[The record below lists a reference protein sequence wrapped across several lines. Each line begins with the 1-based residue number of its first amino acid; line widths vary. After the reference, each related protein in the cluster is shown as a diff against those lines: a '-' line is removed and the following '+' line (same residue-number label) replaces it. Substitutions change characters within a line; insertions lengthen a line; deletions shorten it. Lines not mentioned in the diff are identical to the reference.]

1 LIVATAGHVDH
12 GKTLLVKMLT
22 GMDTDRL
29 EEEKR
34 RGLSINLGFAYRRID
49 DNKTTVFVDVPGHNR
64 FINNMIAGINGIDL
78 GMLVV
83 AADDGPMPQTRE
95 HIDVLL
101 LLGVKRFVLVI
112 SKIDRADKAQIA
124 LVRESAL
131 TLFPHPDEVPV
142 FEVNSPAE
150 KGIAELAKHLEL
162 EENKP
167 IEKSSSGYFRLS
179 IDRAFL
185 IKGSGLVVTGTVA
198 SGTVKVG
205 DSLMLI
211 PQNTPLRIRSIQI
224 QEQKAEQAF
233 CGQRCALNISGDIE
247 KDDIERGDWLLDS
260 NIAQSTTRF
269 DSRITLLKHASF
281 SLKHMSPI
289 KLYIGA
295 KRVPARLALLGEKTL
310 SSGQTCHAQLIL
322 KSAIHCCHGD
332 RFLLRD
338 DSEDETLGGGVV
350 IEPHASS
357 KKRATGKRLNLL
369 SAMEEVEPAQVLETL
384 LFQHKQIV
392 NISQFC
398 LSRNIREDEATALL
412 APFLKDGKVT
422 TIEIQNS
429 KHIVANDN
437 LDSIAEWLKKELT
450 KETQKEKLKSK
461 LSKHFAG
468 IDTDLIFEFMQ
479 SEGSIRVGKDSI
491 TLVKKQVLSEQQQR
505 MWTAVE
511 NHLDKC
517 ALNIPVIAD
526 MTNALEIEQ
535 NSINELITL
544 AIKSKW
550 MVLVAKNRPVL
561 AAHLKQLSAVA
572 LSLAER
578 QKSFSVAE
586 FKNECEIG
594 RNLAVE
600 VLEYFD
606 KIGFTLRKESG
617 RVILHRDRV
626 SNLLS

>member
-34 RGLSINLGFAYRRID
+34 RGLSINLGFAYRKID

-95 HIDVLL
+95 HVDVLR

-112 SKIDRADKAQIA
+112 SKIDRVNKAQIA

-131 TLFPHPDEVPV
+131 TLFPEAEKIPV
-142 FEVNSPAE
+142 FEVDTPAE
-150 KGIAELAKHLEL
+150 KGIGELAEYLEK
-162 EENKP
+162 EESKP

-198 SGTVKVG
+198 SGTVNVG
-205 DSLMLI
+205 DSPMLI
-211 PQNTPLRIRSIQI
+211 PQNIPLRIRSIQI
-224 QEQKAEQAF
+224 QEQKAERAI

-247 KDDIERGDWLLDS
+247 KDDIERGDWLLGS
-260 NIAQSTTRF
+260 KIAQSTTRF
-269 DSRITLLKHASF
+269 DGRITLLNHASF
-281 SLKHMSPI
+281 TLKHMSPI

-310 SSGQTCHAQLIL
+310 SSGQTCYAQVIL
-322 KSAIHCCHGD
+322 KSDVHCCHGD
-332 RFLLRD
+332 RFILRD
-338 DSEDETLGGGVV
+338 DSESETLGGGVV
-350 IEPHASS
+350 IDPHASS
-357 KKRATGKRLNLL
+357 KNRATEFRLNLL
-369 SAMEEVEPAQVLETL
+369 SAIEQEEPGQVLETL

-392 NISQFC
+392 NMSQFC
-398 LSRNIREDEATALL
+398 LSRNISEDEATALL
-412 APFLKDGKVT
+412 APLLNGNNVT
-422 TIEIQNS
+422 TIEILNS

-437 LDSIAEWLKKELT
+437 LNSIVEWVQKELI
-450 KETQKEKLKSK
+450 KEKQKEKLKSRF
-461 LSKHFAG
+461 SKHFSG
-468 IDTDLIFEFMQ
+468 IDAELIFEFMQ
-479 SEGSIRVGKDSI
+479 SEGSINVSKDSI
-491 TLVKKQVLSEQQQR
+491 ALVQQQVLSEQQQR
-505 MWTAVE
+505 LWTAVE
-511 NHLDKC
+511 SHLNKC
-517 ALNIPVIAD
+517 DLNIPVIGD
-526 MTNALEIEQ
+526 MTNALNIKQ

-550 MVLVAKNRPVL
+550 LVMIVKNRLVL
-561 AAHLKQLSAVA
+561 AAHVKQLSEAV
-572 LSLAER
+572 LLLEQR

-586 FKNECEIG
+586 FKNECGIG

-617 RVILHRDRV
+617 RVILHKDRV

>member
-1 LIVATAGHVDH
+1 MIVATAGHVDH

-34 RGLSINLGFAYRRID
+34 RGLSINLGFAYRKTD

-64 FINNMIAGINGIDL
+64 FINNMIAGINGINL

-95 HIDVLL
+95 HVDVLR

-112 SKIDRADKAQIA
+112 SKIDRVNKAQIVLA
-124 LVRESAL
+124 RESAL
-131 TLFPHPDEVPV
+131 TLFPEAEKVPV
-142 FEVNSPAE
+142 FEVDTPAE
-150 KGIAELAKHLEL
+150 KGIAELAKYLEK

-167 IEKSSSGYFRLS
+167 IEKSSSGYFSLS

-198 SGTVKVG
+198 SGTVNVG
-205 DSLMLI
+205 DSPMLI
-211 PQNTPLRIRSIQI
+211 PRNTPLRIRSIQI
-224 QEQKAEQAF
+224 QEQQAERAI
-233 CGQRCALNISGDIE
+233 CGQRCALNITGDIE

-260 NIAQSTTRF
+260 KIAQSTTRF
-269 DSRITLLKHASF
+269 DCRITLLNHASF
-281 SLKHMSPI
+281 TLKHMSPI

-310 SSGQTCHAQLIL
+310 SSGQTCYAQMIL
-322 KSAIHCCHGD
+322 KSEVHCCYGD

-338 DSEDETLGGGVV
+338 DSESETLGGGVV
-350 IEPHASS
+350 IDPHALS
-357 KKRATGKRLNLL
+357 KNRATKLRINLL
-369 SAMEEVEPAQVLETL
+369 SAMEQEEAGQVLETL
-384 LFQHKQIV
+384 LFQHNQIV
-392 NISQFC
+392 NMSQIF
-398 LSRNIREDEATALL
+398 LSRNIREEEATALL
-412 APFLKDGKVT
+412 VPLLNGNKVT
-422 TIEIQNS
+422 IIEIQSS

-437 LDSIAEWLKKELT
+437 LNSIVEWVKKELT
-450 KETQKEKLKSK
+450 KEKQKEKLKSK
-461 LSKHFAG
+461 FNKHFSG
-468 IDTDLIFEFMQ
+468 IDADLIFEFMQ
-479 SEGSIRVGKDSI
+479 SEGSINVGKDSI
-491 TLVKKQVLSEQQQR
+491 ALVQQQVLSEQQQSL
-505 MWTAVE
+505 WAAVE
-511 NHLDKC
+511 SHLNKC
-517 ALNIPVIAD
+517 GLNIPVIAD
-526 MTNALEIEQ
+526 MANALKIEQ
-535 NSINELITL
+535 NSIKELITL

-550 MVLVAKNRPVL
+550 LVLVSKNRLVL
-561 AAHLKQLSAVA
+561 AAHIKQLSEVA

-586 FKNECEIG
+586 YKNECGIG

-617 RVILHRDRV
+617 RVILHKDRV
-626 SNLLS
+626 SNLFS